1 MFYVKKLKRDIQ
13 LQPMHLGP
21 KMKRKVY
28 EQLLEEVEGK
38 CLGKHGYVIRVLRLD
53 PDAIQPGKID
63 NDNGSVN
70 VTVLYSAIMLRP
82 FKNEVVDTIVFNAAD
97 DNGFFARIGPLEIYI
112 HKYNMPEDMK
122 FDNEKGDSWVSLD
135 GEVEIREGSV
145 VRLRIIGVSVDAG
158 QMVRTTITLHI
169 YRATNIGNKLTFL
182 PLPPPSP
189 SAPLPLS
196 TFKNAMA
203 SIKDSFLGQLPDP
216 E

>member
-21 KMKRKVY
+21 KMKKKVF

-38 CLGKHGYVIRVLRLD
+38 CLGKHGYVIRVLTLD
-53 PDAIQPGKID
+53 NDAIQPGKID

-70 VTVLYSAIMLRP
+70 VTVFYSAIMLRP

-158 QMVRTTITLHI
+158 QMVTANT
-169 YRATNIGNKLTFL
+169 
-182 PLPPPSP
+182 
-189 SAPLPLS
+189 
-196 TFKNAMA
+196 KNN
-203 SIKDSFLGQLPDP
+203 SFI
-216 E
+216 

>member
-21 KMKRKVY
+21 KMKKKVF

-38 CLGKHGYVIRVLRLD
+38 CLGKHGYVIRVLTLEN
-53 PDAIQPGKID
+53 DAIQPGKID

-70 VTVLYSAIMLRP
+70 VTVFYSAIMLRP

-158 QMVRTTITLHI
+158 QMVRTHKKQFFYIAIHQTQSH
-169 YRATNIGNKLTFL
+169 FL
-182 PLPPPSP
+182 LPPIPP
-189 SAPLPLS
+189 HQ
-196 TFKNAMA
+196 NAMA